1 VAILLLLFFGPIF
14 LLTGWVLAQI
24 FVQVMFVREF
34 WEGVLGISFLI
45 FMVLFWIIRFW
56 TA

>member
-1 VAILLLLFFGPIF
+1 MAILLLLFFGPIF